1 MKLKKWG
8 AYGFFPDSI
17 GKIEGRIGDGFF
29 IRYSKN
35 QMYPVESWDSK
46 FVRKFTTPEEAIAY
60 VVTYSSENQTDV
72 VRIFTQNFPDAG
84 SVDDKK
90 ILKHIDGFNARRKK

>member
-1 MKLKKWG
+1 MMRKKWG
-8 AYGFFPDSI
+8 VYGFFPDSI
-17 GKIEGRIGDGFF
+17 GEIEACIGNGFF

-46 FVRKFTTPEEAIAY
+46 FVRRFATPEEAIAY
-60 VVTYSSENQTDV
+60 VVAYSSENKTDA

-84 SVDDKK
+84 SVDEKK
-90 ILKHIDGFNARRKK
+90 ILKYIDGFDARIKK

>member
-1 MKLKKWG
+1 MMSKKWG
-8 AYGFFPDSI
+8 VYGFFPDSV
-17 GKIEGRIGDGFF
+17 GKIEGCIDNFLF
-29 IRYSKN
+29 IRYSKE

-84 SVDDKK
+84 SVDEKK
-90 ILKHIDGFNARRKK
+90 ILKHIDSFNARKKK